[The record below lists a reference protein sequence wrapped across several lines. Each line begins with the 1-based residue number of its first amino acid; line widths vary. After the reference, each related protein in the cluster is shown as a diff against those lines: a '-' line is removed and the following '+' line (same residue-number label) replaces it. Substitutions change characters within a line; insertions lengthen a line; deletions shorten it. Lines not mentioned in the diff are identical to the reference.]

1 MPRLTQSF
9 AAAFAAIAITLVS
22 MQIVTSV
29 PPAQVALIEAP
40 ALA

>member
-1 MPRLTQSF
+1 MPRYTPNF
-9 AAAFAAIAITLVS
+9 IAAFAAFAITLVS

-40 ALA
+40 AIA